1 MDIESSS
8 HRILQSELQTQRRF
22 PLLTPDPTPSNG
34 CVLDAVHRTLSDYRS
49 NPLVLTQPDDG
60 FGKRFVSRPPSA
72 SLLTAL
78 LTSPK
83 TSFSSPDLS
92 ATASDIFTDCD
103 ALSSGASSPLSHTP
117 PRKCTFA
124 AAPTEKKKVTT
135 TATVQFGNAQQQER
149 GMPSRAECKFGR
161 LFSRQHSG
169 NDQKRAR
176 AGDELAPLTKKQLK
190 LDLPSVAQD
199 PERRHEDE
207 MQREHSVFDSAN
219 ESDEPKLV
227 NTWLPG
233 EPKKLVDD
241 CLEKDRQNAAA
252 YGGDEEDEHIV
263 DEEQDDEEEEEE
275 EDDKEDDDDEDD
287 DDDDE
292 EEATPSS
299 DRIRMRPAALNV
311 PAANNFLGSEVNTPT
326 CRPAPPSPS
335 FVNDTTDFVP
345 GTLDEDQGVETA
357 YAHSLVV
364 KQQPKR
370 NITPQDIDPTYPDEE
385 DDDDE
390 EEENNADEPN
400 NAEKELVAKPV
411 VGRSPPPRCLTRT
424 PPPPIRHGSLQPELS
439 NWGGRRNCIR
449 SYHQHYHNPNTTNT
463 TDNNRPIIPKRA
475 AIAIVRGLERKRHVR
490 KMKRE
495 AQELRRNGQAAPQ
508 CSAAA
513 AAAFRKGFGCEKMR
527 AIGECQMRK
536 QDAILVLSY

>member
-1 MDIESSS
+1 MDIESSA
-8 HRILQSELQTQRRF
+8 HRILQSDLQTQRAF

-34 CVLDAVHRTLSDYRS
+34 CVLDAVHRTLSNHRS
-49 NPLVLTQPDDG
+49 GPLVLAHPGDG
-60 FGKRFVSRPPSA
+60 FGKRYVSRPPSA

-83 TSFSSPDLS
+83 TSCSSPDMS
-92 ATASDIFTDCD
+92 ATASDIFTDCE

-124 AAPTEKKKVTT
+124 AAPTEKKKAT
-135 TATVQFGNAQQQER
+135 TATTVQFGKAQQQEQPA
-149 GMPSRAECKFGR
+149 GCKFGR
-161 LFSRQHSG
+161 LFSRQQHKSG
-169 NDQKRAR
+169 SDQKRAR

-199 PERRHEDE
+199 QEHRHEDE

-241 CLEKDRQNAAA
+241 CLEKDRQNAAT

-263 DEEQDDEEEEEE
+263 DEEQDDEEDEEEEEE
-275 EDDKEDDDDEDD
+275 EDKDDEDED
-287 DDDDE
+287 EDEDDDDE
-292 EEATPSS
+292 EEATPST
-299 DRIRMRPAALNV
+299 DRIRMRPAMLNV

-385 DDDDE
+385 DDDDDE
-390 EEENNADEPN
+390 DDTDEANNVD
-400 NAEKELVAKPV
+400 KELADPV
-411 VGRSPPPRCLTRT
+411 VGRSPPPRCSTRT
-424 PPPPIRHGSLQPELS
+424 PPPIKHGSLQPERS
-439 NWGGRRNCIR
+439 NWGWPKELHSILSSSSSSPPQHHDHNRR
-449 SYHQHYHNPNTTNT
+449 Q
-463 TDNNRPIIPKRA
+463 
-475 AIAIVRGLERKRHVR
+475 
-490 KMKRE
+490 
-495 AQELRRNGQAAPQ
+495 
-508 CSAAA
+508 
-513 AAAFRKGFGCEKMR
+513 
-527 AIGECQMRK
+527 
-536 QDAILVLSY
+536 